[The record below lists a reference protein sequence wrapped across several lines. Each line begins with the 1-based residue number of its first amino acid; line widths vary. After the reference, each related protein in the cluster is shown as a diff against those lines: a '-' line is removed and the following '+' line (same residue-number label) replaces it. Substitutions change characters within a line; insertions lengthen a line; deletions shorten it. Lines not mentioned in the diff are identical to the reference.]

1 MSTRC
6 VEYGPLRF
14 QVLKEIKK
22 PIHYKKLHIS
32 DKLLEIVANHCTLRS
47 TTKEK
52 CFEKLNN
59 IIRSTISCDTLLL
72 WICEIKEHYVNGVR
86 ENAHFSMP
94 REVLDVMIRTWNVK
108 TIRMNMIVRTK
119 EDICCEKWINK
130 GYFTKIKLDDPYW
143 KTGRSSDLKLKHVSV
158 KVTDSYDCAGGL
170 IYSIP
175 KTGYQKSFENYI
187 ANLRRLFQMDK
198 LSIDFSHWAHKYSA
212 SLEEFMR
219 NILRVIQLEKQR
231 KLEVNIQF
239 FTEISSFKVGNS
251 EKLAEIPSEYSL
263 LSDRV
268 ECNRMFV
275 PFDVADSGPERL
287 NMIKWV
293 GRRFQVKDV
302 DNHFTLN
309 LNIYVKEIEL
319 TKMDKGLMET
329 HPNSLIGVFFP
340 QKPLEISR
348 KLMAK
353 RLVAKC
359 PGAESIKI
367 GLQSNVNDTIE
378 SSSSFKNSP
387 QTTTAQKPKPLQ
399 QLMTS
404 TGADQIQNHSFST
417 KATASPHPS
426 YLPMLQDVQQIL
438 DSSAILLDAQHE
450 AAANV
455 KKMQAKMSQ
464 IRDALS
470 PLFKRMESSAA
481 LFEDILEKMGSS
493 SPLADRIK
501 QMKLA
506 SSSLLNASYSP
517 IFKFSSNVVEVEKLQ
532 NEVDELRN
540 ELEKERVRGDL
551 KSREAA
557 QNFEDLEVRQA
568 TLNKVETEKAE
579 LMNEVS
585 RLEDSHRRLVAEL
598 DEAKRQMEKTLVRCA
613 AEQDARLNAEKIL
626 EETKQSVEVL
636 KREQANAMMIEVDY
650 RVTEAKELVEREK
663 KAIIESLS
671 SELQTALAEEIATRN
686 HLERME
692 HEMEL
697 LRRRAR
703 DAQDRL
709 ERTANEKHEMV
720 ILTASLE
727 EKMEKA
733 AAFEKEATDYAG
745 KLAARKKEIEVSKK
759 REDMVNAAIEGLER
773 VRKEVVELTK
783 KTLKT
788 QIILGNASSIRLVCD
803 ELCRRL
809 TRERELQNESA
820 ETMKYVNDNI
830 EQLQKE
836 NLEMQAKIRESQGVS
851 KKSSTS
857 NNKENAPP
865 RVASSEAP
873 ITAPPSSS
881 QKTSTTTSNFVSP
894 TRQLLHESTMAVDSI
909 VQKLKKTYTMSGMGA
924 ELKET
929 IGNLII
935 ESRGLRDFLHQKL
948 ILFKG
953 IDMTM
958 WKNDSV
964 DQLVE
969 KLGQYLQDNLILE
982 EQIKKYK
989 KELKLTKTVIP
1000 NLGADVQERI
1010 KREICG
1016 IASDLGAVKTLLNK
1030 KLFFVTRNL
1039 INCRAQL
1046 SELCDDENESL
1057 DANGKKPKISSVGA
1071 LMCLNALSLED
1082 TVMGAEPKEAEP
1094 VQGDE
1099 PIQEEEPIQEAEP
1112 ILGAEPEEKAI
1123 REEEEPKGAERIQ
1136 EEEPIQA
1143 KNSNK
1148 FLYSLKIFFRTLRS
1162 PHSPYPLASSTPQ
1175 SPSSEQQVSQHSRR
1189 IPSQTPR
1196 LSPSSPQVTQCV
1208 RPSRASHWQSVP
1220 LDPLPLEHVF

>member
-1 MSTRC
+1 MKIESIGKPERCEKTAKDWIFINYRKIKKSIIPGYFNFLNKVVGVKVEEIITKNLFEPEEMFARNLHNIIHSDLIGRNRRSVRKLIGLEEVCEGCVDCMDMATRC

-14 QVLKEIKK
+14 KVLKEIKK

-32 DKLLEIVANHCTLRS
+32 DN
-47 TTKEK
+47 
-52 CFEKLNN
+52 
-59 IIRSTISCDTLLL
+59 TISCDTLLL
-72 WICEIKEHYVNGVR
+72 WICETKECYVNGVQ

-108 TIRMNMIVRTK
+108 TIRMNMIACTSEK
-119 EDICCEKWINK
+119 ICHENWINK

-143 KTGRSSDLKLKHVSV
+143 KTGQSSDLKLKHVSV

-175 KTGYQKSFENYI
+175 KTGYEKNFENYI

-198 LSIDFSHWAHKYSA
+198 LSIDFSHWRHRHSA
-212 SLEEFMR
+212 SLEDFMT

-239 FTEISSFKVGNS
+239 FTETCSFKVGNS

-275 PFDVADSGPERL
+275 PSDVVESGPERL

-293 GRRFQVKDV
+293 GRRFQVKDM

-309 LNIYVKEIEL
+309 LNIYVKETEL
-319 TKMDKGLMET
+319 RKLDKGLMET

-359 PGAESIKI
+359 LGAESIKI
-367 GLQSNVNDTIE
+367 GLPSNVNDIIE
-378 SSSSFKNSP
+378 SNILPGSSNSSMPHDATQSFLNQKSFKNSP
-387 QTTTAQKPKPLQ
+387 LAAPQKPKPLQ

-404 TGADQIQNHSFST
+404 SGADQIQNHSFST

-438 DSSAILLDAQHE
+438 DSSAILLDGQHE

-455 KKMQAKMSQ
+455 KKMQAKMPH

-470 PLFKRMESSAA
+470 PLFERMESSAA
-481 LFEDILEKMGSS
+481 LLKDILEKMGSS
-493 SPLADRIK
+493 NPLVDCIK
-501 QMKLA
+501 QKNGA
-506 SSSLLNASYSP
+506 SSSLFNASYSP
-517 IFKFSSNVVEVEKLQ
+517 IFKFSNNVMEVEKLQ
-532 NEVDELRN
+532 NEVAELRN
-540 ELEKERVRGDL
+540 ELEKERVRGDM

-557 QNFEDLEVRQA
+557 QNFKDLEVCQA
-568 TLNKVETEKAE
+568 KLKKVEAEKTELTNE
-579 LMNEVS
+579 LS
-585 RLEDSHRRLVAEL
+585 RLDDSHRRLVAEL

-613 AEQDARLNAEKIL
+613 AEQDARLNAEEIL
-626 EETKQSVEVL
+626 EDTKRSVEVL
-636 KREQANAMMIEVDY
+636 KREHANAMMIEVDY

-671 SELQTALAEEIATRN
+671 SELQTALAEKNAVRD
-686 HLERME
+686 HLERMDQ
-692 HEMEL
+692 EMEL

-703 DAQDRL
+703 EAEDRV

-720 ILTASLE
+720 KQIVSFE
-727 EKMEKA
+727 EKIVRA
-733 AAFEKEATDYAG
+733 AAFEKEA
-745 KLAARKKEIEVSKK
+745 KEI
-759 REDMVNAAIEGLER
+759 EDMVNGGLER

-788 QIILGNASSIRLVCD
+788 QIISGDASSIRLVCD

-809 TRERELQNESA
+809 TREREQQHESA
-820 ETMKYVNDNI
+820 ETMKCVNDNI

-836 NLEMQAKIRESQGVS
+836 NLEMQSKIREFQGVS

-865 RVASSEAP
+865 PVVSSEAP

-881 QKTSTTTSNFVSP
+881 QKTSTTASNFVNP

-909 VQKLKKTYTMSGMGA
+909 VQKLKKTYTMSGMG
-924 ELKET
+924 EQLKET

-935 ESRGLRDFLHQKL
+935 ESRGVRDFLHQKL

-969 KLGQYLQDNLILE
+969 KLAQYLQDNLILE

-1000 NLGADVQERI
+1000 NLGANLQERI
-1010 KREICG
+1010 KREIGG
-1016 IASDLGAVKTLLNK
+1016 IASDLGAVK
-1030 KLFFVTRNL
+1030 
-1039 INCRAQL
+1039 A
-1046 SELCDDENESL
+1046 
-1057 DANGKKPKISSVGA
+1057 
-1071 LMCLNALSLED
+1071 
-1082 TVMGAEPKEAEP
+1082 
-1094 VQGDE
+1094 
-1099 PIQEEEPIQEAEP
+1099 
-1112 ILGAEPEEKAI
+1112 
-1123 REEEEPKGAERIQ
+1123 
-1136 EEEPIQA
+1136 
-1143 KNSNK
+1143 
-1148 FLYSLKIFFRTLRS
+1148 LRS
-1162 PHSPYPLASSTPQ
+1162 KK
-1175 SPSSEQQVSQHSRR
+1175 
-1189 IPSQTPR
+1189 
-1196 LSPSSPQVTQCV
+1196 
-1208 RPSRASHWQSVP
+1208 
-1220 LDPLPLEHVF
+1220 

>member
-1 MSTRC
+1 MFARNLHNIIHSDLIGRNRRSVRKLIGLEEVCEGCVYCMDMATRC

-32 DKLLEIVANHCTLRS
+32 DRLLEIVANHCTLRS

-59 IIRSTISCDTLLL
+59 IIRNSISCDTLLL
-72 WICEIKEHYVNGVR
+72 WICETKRYYVNGVR

-108 TIRMNMIVRTK
+108 EIRMNMIVWTSEK
-119 EDICCEKWINK
+119 ICHENWIDK

-143 KTGRSSDLKLKHVSV
+143 KTGQSSDLKLKHVSV
-158 KVTDSYDCAGGL
+158 KVTDSYDCAAGL

-175 KTGYQKSFENYI
+175 KTGYEKTFENYI

-198 LSIDFSHWAHKYSA
+198 LSIDFSHWAHKYSG
-212 SLEEFMR
+212 SLVEFMR

-251 EKLAEIPSEYSL
+251 EKNEIPSEYSL

-275 PFDVADSGPERL
+275 PSDVVESGPKRL

-293 GRRFQVKDV
+293 GRRFQVKDM

-353 RLVAKC
+353 RLVPKC
-359 PGAESIKI
+359 LGTESIKI
-367 GLQSNVNDTIE
+367 GLQSNVIE
-378 SSSSFKNSP
+378 SEFFEMNCGSSSLKNSP
-387 QTTTAQKPKPLQ
+387 PTTAPQKPKQLQ

-404 TGADQIQNHSFST
+404 SGANQIQNPSFST
-417 KATASPHPS
+417 KAAASPHPTHS
-426 YLPMLQDVQQIL
+426 YHHLPMLQDMQQIL
-438 DSSAILLDAQHE
+438 DSSAILLEGQHE

-455 KKMQAKMSQ
+455 EKMQAKMPQ
-464 IRDALS
+464 IRDSLS
-470 PLFKRMESSAA
+470 RLFERLKSSAA
-481 LFEDILEKMGSS
+481 LFEEILEKTGSS
-493 SPLADRIK
+493 SPLADCIK
-501 QMKLA
+501 QKNVA

-517 IFKFSSNVVEVEKLQ
+517 IFKFSNNVMEVEKLQ
-532 NEVDELRN
+532 NEVAELRN
-540 ELEKERVRGDL
+540 ELEKERLRGDM

-557 QNFEDLEVRQA
+557 KNFEDLEVRQA
-568 TLNKVETEKAE
+568 TLNKVEAEKAE
-579 LMNEVS
+579 LAIELS
-585 RLEDSHRRLVAEL
+585 RLEDSHRRLAAEL
-598 DEAKRQMEKTLVRCA
+598 DETKRQMENTLVRCA
-613 AEQDARLNAEKIL
+613 AEQDARLNAEEIL
-626 EETKQSVEVL
+626 EDTKSSVEVL

-650 RVTEAKELVEREK
+650 RVTKAKELAEREK

-671 SELQTALAEEIATRN
+671 SDLQTALAEEIATRN
-686 HLERME
+686 HMERME

-697 LRRRAR
+697 LRGRAQVAEER
-703 DAQDRL
+703 V

-727 EKMEKA
+727 EKL
-733 AAFEKEATDYAG
+733 KEATDYAG

-773 VRKEVVELTK
+773 IRKEVVELTK

-788 QIILGNASSIRLVCD
+788 QIILGNASSVRLVCD

-809 TRERELQNESA
+809 TREREQQHESA
-820 ETMKYVNDNI
+820 QTMKYVNDNI
-830 EQLQKE
+830 EKLQKE
-836 NLEMQAKIRESQGVS
+836 NLEMQSKIRESQGAS

-865 RVASSEAP
+865 PVVSSEAP
-873 ITAPPSSS
+873 STAPPSSS
-881 QKTSTTTSNFVSP
+881 QKTSTTTATNFVNP

-935 ESRGLRDFLHQKL
+935 ESRGLRDFLRRKL
-948 ILFKG
+948 FLFKG

-969 KLGQYLQDNLILE
+969 KLAQYLQDNLILE

-1000 NLGADVQERI
+1000 NLGANLEERI
-1010 KREICG
+1010 KREISG
-1016 IASDLGAVKTLLNK
+1016 IVSDMGAVKALRNK
-1030 KLFFVTRNL
+1030 K
-1039 INCRAQL
+1039 
-1046 SELCDDENESL
+1046 
-1057 DANGKKPKISSVGA
+1057 
-1071 LMCLNALSLED
+1071 
-1082 TVMGAEPKEAEP
+1082 
-1094 VQGDE
+1094 
-1099 PIQEEEPIQEAEP
+1099 
-1112 ILGAEPEEKAI
+1112 
-1123 REEEEPKGAERIQ
+1123 
-1136 EEEPIQA
+1136 
-1143 KNSNK
+1143 
-1148 FLYSLKIFFRTLRS
+1148 
-1162 PHSPYPLASSTPQ
+1162 
-1175 SPSSEQQVSQHSRR
+1175 
-1189 IPSQTPR
+1189 
-1196 LSPSSPQVTQCV
+1196 
-1208 RPSRASHWQSVP
+1208 
-1220 LDPLPLEHVF
+1220 